1 MVATGIEE
9 SRQTLTV
16 TVILPTACEE
26 KKIGNELHI
35 TDSSYR
41 GYGAMNELHRTARSE
56 ATVPNRALDSS
67 IRHV

>member
-9 SRQTLTV
+9 SHQTLSV

-26 KKIGNELHI
+26 KRIGNELHI
-35 TDSSYR
+35 TNSSYR
-41 GYGAMNELHRTARSE
+41 GYRATDEVHRTARLE